1 MGKSGFNLKQFLSN
15 KNTVTILLVFL
26 GVVVL
31 YFAYNYRVKQ
41 AIEPKS
47 VPVANQ
53 KLTANTVITNDMIE
67 YVEVTNDFIKKS
79 PNLVISANQLI
90 GKKIAPGNSIPD
102 SGFFYTEQLSTSDA
116 NIDST
121 IADIPDGYTIF
132 ELPVDLEK
140 TYGNSI
146 YPGNYID
153 LYLKATYDD
162 GRLIY
167 GKFIESIEVLDVR
180 DSQGKHV
187 FDGGESSGT
196 PSVLL
201 FAVPDDMHK
210 LLTKA
215 RLLSSNNIEIFPVPR
230 NASYSANPS
239 DTVVKSEFLKTF
251 ILAKSAVIPDEQ

>member
-1 MGKSGFNLKQFLSN
+1 MGNSGFNLRKFLSN

-31 YFAYNYRVKQ
+31 YIAYNMRVKQ

-53 KLTANTVITNDMIE
+53 KLTANTVITSDMIE
-67 YVEVTNDFIKKS
+67 YVEVTNDLVRKS
-79 PNLVISANQLI
+79 PNLVTNANQLI
-90 GKKIAPGNSIPD
+90 GKKIAAGNSIPEQ
-102 SGFFYTEQLSTSDA
+102 GLFYTDQLSTDDT
-116 NIDST
+116 NIDPT
-121 IADIPDGYTIF
+121 AAGIPDGYTIF
-132 ELPVDLEK
+132 ELPVNLEK

-153 LYLKATYDD
+153 LYLKAVYDD

-201 FAVPDDMHK
+201 FAVPDDMH
-210 LLTKA
+210 LILNKA
-215 RLLSSNNIEIFPVPR
+215 RLLNTNSIEIFPVPR
-230 NASYSANPS
+230 NASYSANPGE
-239 DTVVKSEFLKTF
+239 TVIKSEFLKQF
-251 ILAKSAVIPDEQ
+251 ILAKSAIIPDE

>member
-1 MGKSGFNLKQFLSN
+1 MGQSGFNLRKFLSN

-31 YFAYNYRVKQ
+31 YIAYNMRVKQ

-53 KLTANTVITNDMIE
+53 KLTANTVITSDMIE
-67 YVEVTNDFIKKS
+67 YVDVTSDLVRKS
-79 PNLVISANQLI
+79 PNLVTNANQLI
-90 GKKIAPGNSIPD
+90 GKKIAPGNSIPEQ
-102 SGFFYTEQLSTSDA
+102 GLFYTDQLSTSET
-116 NIDST
+116 NVDST
-121 IADIPDGYTIF
+121 TAGIPDGYTIF
-132 ELPVDLEK
+132 ELPVNLEK

-153 LYLKATYDD
+153 LYLKANYDD

-201 FAVPDDMHK
+201 FAVPDDMH
-210 LLTKA
+210 LLLNKA
-215 RLLSSNNIEIFPVPR
+215 RLLNTNNIEIFPVPR
-230 NASYSANPS
+230 NASYSSNPGE
-239 DTVVKSEFLKTF
+239 TIVKSDFLRQF
-251 ILAKSAVIPDEQ
+251 IMAKSAIIPDE

>member
-1 MGKSGFNLKQFLSN
+1 MGGFNLKKFLSN
-15 KNTVTILLVFL
+15 KNTVTILA
-26 GVVVL
+26 VVVGVIVL
-31 YFAYNYRVKQ
+31 YIAYNMRVKQ

-47 VPVANQ
+47 VPIANR
-53 KLTANTVITNDMIE
+53 KLTANTTITQDMIE
-67 YVEVTNDFIKKS
+67 YVEVTNDLVKNS
-79 PNLVISANQLI
+79 PNLVTNPNQII
-90 GKKIAPGNSIPD
+90 GKKIAPGNSIPEN
-102 SGFFYTEQLSTSDA
+102 GLFYTDQLSTSDD

-121 IADIPDGYTIF
+121 IANIPDGYTIF
-132 ELPVDLEK
+132 ELPVNLEK

-201 FAVPDDMHK
+201 FAVPDEMH
-210 LLTKA
+210 LLLKKA
-215 RLLSSNNIEIFPVPR
+215 VLISTNNIEMFPVPR
-230 NASYSANPS
+230 NASYSANPGE
-239 DTVVKSEFLKTF
+239 TLVKSDFLKQF
-251 ILAKSAVIPDEQ
+251 ILAKSAIIPDE